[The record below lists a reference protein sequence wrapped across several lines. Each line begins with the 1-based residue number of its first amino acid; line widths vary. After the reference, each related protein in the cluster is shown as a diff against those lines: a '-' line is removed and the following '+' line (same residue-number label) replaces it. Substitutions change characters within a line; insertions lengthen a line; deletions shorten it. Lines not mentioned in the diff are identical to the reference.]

1 MDEYKKDLE
10 KVFLDYIEIKLTV
23 NNMLEVITLLTQKMN
38 LYLMDYRFRDF
49 GKLRTG
55 FLSLEIRNGN
65 KNTTTNCDNG
75 KTVEEKVTE
84 MNEQSWNELNQ
95 TYNNLPMNNDE
106 LGTPSVLE
114 KVSMNRKA
122 IEQIRNR
129 DQSITS
135 EVLNEHL
142 YAQNESELG
151 DKSEPSELLEER
163 GKKPKSSQTKKE
175 KITKFDLSIAGYVYS
190 ENPNRRELVER
201 VIQILEES
209 KTKDTQREQII
220 YIRENLPDWSYYHL
234 DDMLRLS
241 HGYVRVQVTS
251 SGNPDGR
258 PPKYGQELEG
268 AVKRVIGTFGLHKKP
283 RMGAIYQELK
293 KLPEFSDL
301 KMSYLRKFIYNNS
314 NIFETVEIENR
325 EKNRVFVNYDDI
337 KKYLESLKEIEDI
350 PVEFVYN
357 MDESGYQNFVDAIT
371 GKVVLVKG
379 QYDGECFIVDGKKKY
394 L

>member
-1 MDEYKKDLE
+1 MDIILNVITECKNPLKGLVDKFMTLKFQTFNIINSNNVLYISSKSMDEYKKDLE

-201 VIQILEES
+201 SYRFWKSPKQKIL
-209 KTKDTQREQII
+209 K
-220 YIRENLPDWSYYHL
+220 
-234 DDMLRLS
+234 
-241 HGYVRVQVTS
+241 
-251 SGNPDGR
+251 GNR
-258 PPKYGQELEG
+258 SFISE
-268 AVKRVIGTFGLHKKP
+268 R
-283 RMGAIYQELK
+283 IYQIGLT
-293 KLPEFSDL
+293 
-301 KMSYLRKFIYNNS
+301 I
-314 NIFETVEIENR
+314 I
-325 EKNRVFVNYDDI
+325 
-337 KKYLESLKEIEDI
+337 
-350 PVEFVYN
+350 
-357 MDESGYQNFVDAIT
+357 
-371 GKVVLVKG
+371 
-379 QYDGECFIVDGKKKY
+379 
-394 L
+394 

>member
-1 MDEYKKDLE
+1 
-10 KVFLDYIEIKLTV
+10 
-23 NNMLEVITLLTQKMN
+23 
-38 LYLMDYRFRDF
+38 
-49 GKLRTG
+49 
-55 FLSLEIRNGN
+55 
-65 KNTTTNCDNG
+65 
-75 KTVEEKVTE
+75 
-84 MNEQSWNELNQ
+84 
-95 TYNNLPMNNDE
+95 MNNDE

-163 GKKPKSSQTKKE
+163 GKNPKSSQTKKE

-258 PPKYGQELEG
+258 PPKY
-268 AVKRVIGTFGLHKKP
+268 VRT
-283 RMGAIYQELK
+283 
-293 KLPEFSDL
+293 
-301 KMSYLRKFIYNNS
+301 
-314 NIFETVEIENR
+314 
-325 EKNRVFVNYDDI
+325 
-337 KKYLESLKEIEDI
+337 
-350 PVEFVYN
+350 
-357 MDESGYQNFVDAIT
+357 
-371 GKVVLVKG
+371 
-379 QYDGECFIVDGKKKY
+379 
-394 L
+394 